1 MEQTK
6 KGRQPE
12 FKGEGVAVWINEDK
26 NGKSYLAIKILDVIR
41 VNAFKNEPK
50 PTDCLK

>member
-6 KGRQPE
+6 KGRQPD

-26 NGKSYLAIKILDVIR
+26 NGKNYLSIKVINTIKL
-41 VNAFKNEPK
+41 NAFKNESK